1 MTQDQRFYFH
11 FSDLSRDVLELD
23 WKGRSCDSPEEASAY
38 AHALARGL
46 VSNSK
51 LRGST
56 LIVSD
61 GHGQKIEA
69 ITIKIGQT

>member
-1 MTQDQRFYFH
+1 MTQNPRFYFH
-11 FSDLSRDVLELD
+11 FSDRSRDVLELD
-23 WKGRSCDSPEEASAY
+23 WEGRPCETPQEAIAY
-38 AHALARGL
+38 AHTLARGL

-61 GHGQKIEA
+61 GQGRKIEA
-69 ITIKIGQT
+69 ITIRVSQT

>member
-1 MTQDQRFYFH
+1 MTQNQRFYFH

-23 WKGRSCDSPEEASAY
+23 LKGRQCETPEEAIAY
-38 AHALARGL
+38 ATALANGL

-61 GHGQKIEA
+61 GRGRKIEA
-69 ITIKIGQT
+69 ITIRVGQT